1 MGRDRHFTWSSE
13 PCRAKVVPSFLS
25 YFKTLS
31 IGPTPGIE
39 PTTFPSTVK
48 HSTNWANPAMIKI
61 VCLVKPAILYDLLP
75 PVNKHL
81 LLPPLNNKKCLPPLP
96 LPQHGICRYSQNS
109 MCDHLWQVTTW
120 QKRAHLKHLNFLSQ
134 SFTVGTTT
142 TCKRPWPLFRAGCYC
157 F

>member
-1 MGRDRHFTWSSE
+1 MWSSE
-13 PCRAKVVPSFLS
+13 PCRAKIVPSFLS

-39 PTTFPSTVK
+39 PATFPSAVK
-48 HSTNWANPAMIKI
+48 RSTDWANPAAIKI
-61 VCLVKPAILYDLLP
+61 ICLVKPAILYDLLP
-75 PVNKHL
+75 PMNKHPL
-81 LLPPLNNKKCLPPLP
+81 LHPLNIKKMPPPLP
-96 LPQHGICRYSQNS
+96 EHGICRYSQNS

-120 QKRAHLKHLNFLSQ
+120 QKRARLKHLDFSRQ

-142 TCKRPWPLFRAGCYC
+142 TSKRPRPLFRAGCLIIFYC